1 MRGKGGR
8 GVAEDTDCGLGPA
21 IKSHPSR
28 RIPDNAA
35 RRGAARHGTA
45 RHGSSTLAARRRT
58 GGRIDQRPRRGLP
71 ACCDPSFTV
80 PDNYH
85 RHHRH
90 YYYSDSITRRLL
102 LPAVLLLRG
111 FARSFG
117 KLFLGRQSRHL
128 SSSYSS
134 LTSSL
139 SSSASPELAFFRS
152 SLWLG

>member
-1 MRGKGGR
+1 M
-8 GVAEDTDCGLGPA
+8 
-21 IKSHPSR
+21 IR
-28 RIPDNAA
+28 RPPRSTRNCSSAA
-35 RRGAARHGTA
+35 SDVYKRQLRTQTADSDRQSNRIHRVGSPTMRRGAARHGTA

-90 YYYSDSITRRLL
+90 YYCSDSITRRLL

-111 FARSFG
+111 FARSSG
-117 KLFLGRQSRHL
+117 KLLLGRQSCHF
-128 SSSYSS
+128 SSSS
-134 LTSSL
+134 SSL
-139 SSSASPELAFFRS
+139 S
-152 SLWLG
+152 